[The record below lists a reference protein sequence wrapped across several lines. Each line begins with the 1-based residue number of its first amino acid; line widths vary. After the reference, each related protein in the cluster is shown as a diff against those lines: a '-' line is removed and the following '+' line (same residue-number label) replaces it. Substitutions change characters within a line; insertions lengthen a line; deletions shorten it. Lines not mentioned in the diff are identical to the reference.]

1 MAGDSKTEKATPK
14 KRRDE
19 RKKGN
24 VMMSKDVVAVVTL
37 FGTLV
42 MLRVMGSVVNE
53 QADNLF
59 QTCFGYISG
68 FTPAAMPGILRP
80 LFFLCVRTVVIVAGP
95 FLLVT
100 AVLAVAATFA
110 QTRLLVSTE
119 SLKPKFNRISPL
131 QGFKRLFSLRS
142 VIEALKGLLK
152 ITILLYLIYN
162 YFQEVVFGFARFLD
176 MDIGAACSVFLDDI
190 FSLILRV
197 VIAFAALAAA
207 DYLYQWWD
215 YERQLK
221 MSKQEVK
228 EEYKQTEGDPQ
239 VKGKI
244 KQIQRQRAQQ
254 RMMQQVPGADVVI
267 RNPTHV
273 AVALRYKPDRD
284 DAPVVVAKG
293 LDELALRI
301 VSVAEENGVAVIE
314 NVPLARSLYADAPLD
329 QMIPMEFYGPVAEVL
344 VYVLK
349 LDGSEARQSER

>member
-24 VMMSKDVVAVVTL
+24 VMMSKDVVAVATL
-37 FGTLV
+37 LGSLA
-42 MLRVMGSVVNE
+42 MLKVMGAMVPE
-53 QADNLF
+53 RADGLF
-59 QTCFGYISG
+59 RTCFGYIAG
-68 FTPAAMPGILRP
+68 TYPADLPGILRP
-80 LFFLCVRTVVIVAGP
+80 LLMQCILTVAVVAGP
-95 FLLVT
+95 FLGAT
-100 AVLAVAATFA
+100 AVLAVVATFA
-110 QTRLLVSTE
+110 QTRMLVSAE

-142 VIEALKGLLK
+142 VVEALKGLLK
-152 ITILLYLIYN
+152 ITILLYLIYS
-162 YFQEVVFGFARFLD
+162 YFQDVVIGFSRFLD
-176 MDIGAACSVFLDDI
+176 MDISQACSILFNDI
-190 FSLILRV
+190 LSLIIRV
-197 VIAFAALAAA
+197 VIAFTVLAGA

-254 RMMQQVPGADVVI
+254 RMMQQVPQADVVI
-267 RNPTHV
+267 RNPTHF
-273 AVALRYKPDRD
+273 AVALRYKPDLD
-284 DAPVVVAKG
+284 NAPVVLAKG
-293 LDELALRI
+293 VDELALRI
-301 VSVAEENGVAVIE
+301 VKVAEEHQIATVE
-314 NVPLARSLYADAPLD
+314 NVPLAHALYDSTDLNRE
-329 QMIPMEFYGPVAEVL
+329 IPPELYGAVAEVL

-349 LDGSEARQSER
+349 LDQEVP